1 MVELLF
7 WFLVSQTLAGLPD
20 MAPGTEVRLY
30 STDLFTIY
38 AVAVVEDDRLVFE
51 GALEPGT
58 EIRLLILSPASSS
71 DERERVEA
79 LSDAKALY
87 GRISRDGEDIWL
99 RFDELEGPVSFKKW
113 LLEERGITLQLIP
126 KPPQEQEEAETGG
139 EG

>member
-38 AVAVVEDDRLVFE
+38 AAAVVEDDRLVFE
-51 GALEPGT
+51 GAIEPGA
-58 EIRLLILSPASSS
+58 EIRLLILSPSSSS
-71 DERERVEA
+71 DERVEA

-99 RFDELEGPVSFKKW
+99 RFDELEGPLSFKKW

-126 KPPQEQEEAETGG
+126 KPPQEQEEQETGG